1 MNQTMLIV
9 GIVLFILGGCMT
21 AFNIGPGGSA
31 FLLYIPA
38 IIILIIS
45 FIIH

>member
-9 GIVLFILGGCMT
+9 AIVLFILGACMT

-31 FLLYIPA
+31 FLLYVPA
-38 IIILIIS
+38 IIVLIIS